1 LKKMTIRLGIAG
13 ALTALSFAGLA
24 VPAQA
29 AELMHAT
36 PPVGASVRAAATAG
50 TTPALVEF
58 PAVYGTMTVRETLTA
73 DPGLWSYRD
82 QDIKKSVQWLRDGV
96 RIPGATGL
104 EYTLVG
110 ADFGKKISIRVVP
123 SLDGRI
129 FKTAMSFAWAKVAA
143 ASLSSATPTIAGT
156 VQAGNVLTVKLG
168 TWTWGTAFTYRWLR
182 NGVPIS
188 GAWDSTY
195 KVRSADKGTKI
206 TVRVTGS
213 RLGYTTVSRTSG
225 ALIAR

>member
-1 LKKMTIRLGIAG
+1 MNKKTIRLGIAG
-13 ALTALSFAGLA
+13 ALTALSLAGLA

-29 AELMHAT
+29 ADLILAI
-36 PPVGASVRAAATAG
+36 PPVGASVGAAATAG

-58 PAVYGTMTVRETLTA
+58 PAVYGTMTVREKLTA

-82 QDIKKSVQWLRDGV
+82 QDLKKSVQWLRDGV

-123 SLDGRI
+123 TLDGRTL
-129 FKTAMSFAWAKVAA
+129 KTAMSFAWAKVAA
-143 ASLSSATPTIAGT
+143 APLNSATPTIAGT
-156 VQAGNVLTVKLG
+156 VKAGNVLTVKRG
-168 TWTWGTAFTYRWLR
+168 TWTWGTTFKYRWLR

-188 GAWDSTY
+188 GAWYSTY
-195 KVRSADKGTKI
+195 KVRTADRGNKI